1 MDLVY
6 LGGGVL
12 FFAAA
17 WLFCLFCERLME
29 DGR

>member
-6 LGGGVL
+6 LGAGAL
-12 FFAAA
+12 FFGLA

-29 DGR
+29 EGR

>member
-6 LGGGVL
+6 LAGGVA
-12 FFAAA
+12 FFALA

-29 DGR
+29 DVR